1 MTEKAKI
8 SISKSWECAEANIKT
23 IPFMLEPCL
32 PGYSSEKCIRT
43 WKEKRKG
50 GEGKKTRE
58 KNQILCYLHQFSYFF
73 FLLGNVIGLYEKQGR
88 KTSLLLTT
96 VNLKFLI

>member
-1 MTEKAKI
+1 MAEKAKI
-8 SISKSWECAEANIKT
+8 STSKSWECAEANIKT

-32 PGYSSEKCIRT
+32 PGCSSEKCIRA

-58 KNQILCYLHQFSYFF
+58 KKTKYDAIYISFPIFFSF
-73 FLLGNVIGLYEKQGR
+73 G
-88 KTSLLLTT
+88 
-96 VNLKFLI
+96 

>member
-8 SISKSWECAEANIKT
+8 GTSKSWECAEANIKT

-32 PGYSSEKCIRT
+32 PGCSSEKCIRA

-58 KNQILCYLHQFSYFF
+58 KNQISTSVFLFF
-73 FLLGNVIGLYEKQGR
+73 FLLGNVTGLYEKQGR

-96 VNLKFLI
+96 VNLEFLI